1 MRQETTNLAAAAQKN
16 AEAPALKPCRV
27 VLMEG
32 LVRGGRVLKIF
43 TGTKDLVSMR
53 AGECPQ
59 NRDSGIASG
68 VGEGTGGPGGHS
80 FLHSLWE
87 DLAH

>member
-1 MRQETTNLAAAAQKN
+1 MQRCGSKALPSGPDGGAS
-16 AEAPALKPCRV
+16 AER
-27 VLMEG
+27 M
-32 LVRGGRVLKIF
+32 LKIF
-43 TGTKDLVSMR
+43 TGTKDLVLMR
-53 AGECPQ
+53 AGEYPQ

-68 VGEGTGGPGGHS
+68 VGEGIGGPGGHS